1 MLSVSDL
8 KAGYGSI
15 LALKS
20 VSLSVAEREIV
31 TIIGANGAGKT
42 TLLRTIMG
50 MLPAVEG
57 IVHFKG
63 DLITGIPTPEIV
75 RRGMALVPEGRH
87 IFGTLSI
94 VENLKMGAYS
104 RRDKEVRKDME
115 EIMSFFPV
123 LEERKRQLGGTLS
136 GGEQQMLAIGRALMS
151 RPHLLL
157 LDEPSMGLAPLIV
170 QQVFDKISEI
180 NTRGTTVLL
189 VEQNAH
195 QALDLAS
202 RGYVLELGRVVL
214 HDTTENLSRNTQVKS
229 AYLGESTGKGES
241 KEQEG
246 G

>member
-1 MLSVSDL
+1 M
-8 KAGYGSI
+8 
-15 LALKS
+15 
-20 VSLSVAEREIV
+20 AEKEIV

-57 IVHFKG
+57 SVQFKG
-63 DLITGIPTPEIV
+63 DLITGIPTTEIV
-75 RRGMALVPEGRH
+75 GRGLVLVPEGRH
-87 IFGTLSI
+87 IFGSLSI

-115 EIMSFFPV
+115 EVMSFFPV
-123 LEERKRQLGGTLS
+123 LDERKRQLGGTLS

-214 HDTTENLSRNTQVKS
+214 HDTTENLSKNAQVKS
-229 AYLGESTGKGES
+229 AYLGESTEKGDS
-241 KEQEG
+241 KEQRG
-246 G
+246 V